1 LAAQQEVGLFSHR
14 RHERRDRNC
23 SNVVRDWPFT
33 SALIGAGVTKTG
45 KEQETNRSV
54 FGKSLGPKAEDTMWL
69 LKGILVG
76 TAIFVAGFALYVAVF
91 MRQNASR
98 YPKVADRGK
107 DMSFDFFTLVRFLIL
122 QSPLFYAAFVGA
134 LLIGCSLVTF

>member
-1 LAAQQEVGLFSHR
+1 
-14 RHERRDRNC
+14 
-23 SNVVRDWPFT
+23 
-33 SALIGAGVTKTG
+33 
-45 KEQETNRSV
+45 
-54 FGKSLGPKAEDTMWL
+54 MWL

-76 TAIFVAGFALYVAVF
+76 TAIFVAGFALYLAVF